1 METMDYADLKEK
13 FPFLSCIRHGMNE
26 YVGIIQNQDQH
37 VTTMYIYDRI
47 PTQSLKEKFLELGEM
62 WWWESN
68 RTIPINIF
76 LNREF
81 DSFKDHIKTF
91 TTKDVEIIFGVATS
105 LNNVMKKRI
114 IRRNISLVKK
124 TTNN

>member
-1 METMDYADLKEK
+1 MDYADLKEK

-124 TTNN
+124 PTNS

>member
-1 METMDYADLKEK
+1 
-13 FPFLSCIRHGMNE
+13 
-26 YVGIIQNQDQH
+26 
-37 VTTMYIYDRI
+37 
-47 PTQSLKEKFLELGEM
+47 M

-81 DSFKDHIKTF
+81 DSFKDQIKTF

-124 TTNN
+124 TTNQ